1 MIAFLKNFFTYD
13 EHAPLIFTNGMFWI
27 FFGFVLLGFS
37 YTYKSI
43 KTRNL
48 FLMVCS
54 LFFYYKSSGIYILI
68 LLFSICIDYII
79 GNELYQTKDKF
90 RKKLLIVAC
99 LTVNLSL
106 LGFFKYAHFIT
117 EQINLLFGTNL
128 YPINFMT
135 AFYNSVS
142 GEKVDIAAIFLPVGI
157 SFYTFQSL
165 SYAID
170 IYRGTIKPIDKFL
183 DYAFFVSFFPQ
194 LVAGPIVR
202 ASEFLPQVSKPY
214 SLSQEDF
221 TKAIYLI
228 IVGLAKKIVIS
239 DFISVNFVD
248 RVFTTPNAFTGFE
261 NLMAIYGYTLQIYC
275 DFSGYTDIAIGVALL
290 LGFRLS
296 LNFNKP
302 YTAQNI
308 TDFWRRWH
316 ISLSRWLKDYL
327 YISLGGN
334 RNGTIAT
341 YFNLFITMVLG
352 GLWHGAHVKFII
364 WGALHGLALGVH
376 KFWIK
381 QVKLP
386 ESKVY
391 NYAAGILTFNFVA
404 FCWIFFRADNLNTVS
419 MMLTQIVDNFQFMLI
434 PAIISGYTKVFSI
447 ILIGFAIHFTPSR
460 HSDMVRA
467 KFNQY
472 GLFKKA
478 MVITLLV
485 LFIYQFKTSELQP
498 FIYFQF

>member
-1 MIAFLKNFFTYD
+1 MIDFLKTFFTYD
-13 EHAPLIFTNGMFWI
+13 EHAPLIFTNGMFWV
-27 FFGFVLLGFS
+27 FFGIVLLGFS
-37 YTYKSI
+37 YVYNNI
-43 KTRNL
+43 KARNF

-54 LFFYYKSSGIYILI
+54 LFFYYKSSGIYLLI
-68 LLFSICIDYII
+68 LVFSICIDFLI
-79 GNELYQTKDKF
+79 GNELYKTKNQQT
-90 RKKLLIVAC
+90 KKLLIVAC

-117 EQINLLFGTNL
+117 TNINLIFGTQF

-135 AFYNSVS
+135 AFYNSIS
-142 GEKVDIAAIFLPVGI
+142 GSHVDIAAIFLPVGI

-202 ASEFLPQVSKPY
+202 ASEFLPQVNKPY
-214 SLSQEDF
+214 QLTDVDF

-228 IVGLAKKIVIS
+228 LVGLTKKMVIS
-239 DFISVNFVD
+239 DFISINFVD

-302 YTAQNI
+302 YTALNI

-334 RNGTIAT
+334 RNGTMAT
-341 YFNLFITMVLG
+341 YFNLFITMLLG
-352 GLWHGAHVKFII
+352 GLWHGAHIKFII

-376 KFWIK
+376 KFWMKHI
-381 QVKLP
+381 KLP
-386 ESKVY
+386 DTKAY
-391 NYAAGILTFNFVA
+391 QYLAGMLTFHFVA
-404 FCWIFFRADNLNTVS
+404 FCWLFFRADNLNTVS
-419 MMLTQIVDNFQFMLI
+419 LMLEQVTHNFQFGLI
-434 PAIISGYTKVFSI
+434 PAIITGYSKVFTI
-447 ILIGFAIHFTPSR
+447 IIIGFAIHWMPSTYSEKACATFT
-460 HSDMVRA
+460 
-467 KFNQY
+467 KFN
-472 GLFKKA
+472 LIKKA
-478 MVITLLV
+478 IVITLSV
-485 LFIYQFKTSELQP
+485 LFIYQFKTSALQP

>member
-1 MIAFLKNFFTYD
+1 MLSFFIYD

-27 FFGFVLLGFS
+27 FFGIVLLGFS
-37 YTYKSI
+37 LVYQNI
-43 KTRNL
+43 KARNM
-48 FLMVCS
+48 FLMICS
-54 LFFYYKSSGIYILI
+54 LFFYYKSSGIYVLILI
-68 LLFSICIDYII
+68 LSICMDYLI
-79 GNELYQTKDKF
+79 GNQLYKTQKPF
-90 RKKLLIVAC
+90 NKKLLIIAC

-117 EQINLLFGTNL
+117 EQVNIIFGTNF
-128 YPINFMT
+128 YPINFLS
-135 AFYNSVS
+135 AFYNSIS
-142 GEKVDIAAIFLPVGI
+142 GEHVSITAIFLPVGI

-170 IYRGTIKPIDKFL
+170 IYRKEIKPIDNFL

-214 SLSQEDF
+214 QISNDDF

-239 DFISVNFVD
+239 DFISINFVD

-261 NLMAIYGYTLQIYC
+261 NLMAVYGYTLQIYC

-302 YTAQNI
+302 YTALNI

-316 ISLSRWLKDYL
+316 ISLSRWLRDYL

-341 YFNLFITMVLG
+341 YFNLFITMLLG
-352 GLWHGAHVKFII
+352 GLWHGAHIKFII
-364 WGALHGLALGVH
+364 WGALHGLALCVH
-376 KFWIK
+376 KIWLK
-381 QVKLP
+381 LVKLP
-386 ESKVY
+386 DTKRNNIIS
-391 NYAAGILTFNFVA
+391 GLITFHFVA
-404 FCWIFFRADNLNTVS
+404 FCWIYFRADNLNTVNL
-419 MMLTQIVDNFQFMLI
+419 MLTQIVNNFQFALI
-434 PAIISGYTKVFSI
+434 PDIIGGYAKVFSI
-447 ILIGFAIHFTPSR
+447 IAIGFAIHFTSQ
-460 HSDMVRA
+460 SYSEKA
-467 KFNQY
+467 CLKFSTM
-472 GLFKKA
+472 GLFSKA
-478 MVITLLV
+478 CIITVLI

>member
-1 MIAFLKNFFTYD
+1 MIEFLKNFFTYD
-13 EHAPLIFTNGMFWI
+13 NHAPLIFTNGLFWV
-27 FFGFVLLGFS
+27 FFGIVLLGFS
-37 YTYKSI
+37 FVYKSI
-43 KTRNL
+43 KARNL
-48 FLMVCS
+48 FLMACS
-54 LFFYYKSSGIYILI
+54 LFFYYKSSGIYVLILI
-68 LLFSICIDYII
+68 LSICVDYII
-79 GNELYQTKDKF
+79 GNKLYEAKNINT
-90 RKKLLIVAC
+90 KKLLIIAC
-99 LTVNLSL
+99 ITVNLSL

-117 EQINLLFGTNL
+117 EHINLTFGTHF
-128 YPINFMT
+128 YPINFLS
-135 AFYNSVS
+135 AFYNSIS
-142 GEKVDIAAIFLPVGI
+142 GEHISITAIFLPVGI

-170 IYRGTIKPIDKFL
+170 IYRGTIKPINKFL

-214 SLSQEDF
+214 FINNDDF
-221 TKAIYLI
+221 TKATYLI
-228 IVGLAKKIVIS
+228 IVGLAKKIIIS
-239 DFISVNFVD
+239 DFISINFVD

-261 NLMAIYGYTLQIYC
+261 NLMAVYGYTLQIYC

-302 YTAQNI
+302 YTALNI

-316 ISLSRWLKDYL
+316 ISLSLWLKDYL

-352 GLWHGAHVKFII
+352 GLWHGAHIKFII
-364 WGALHGLALGVH
+364 WGALHGLALAAH

-381 QVKLP
+381 TVKLP
-386 ESKVY
+386 DTTYYKYLS
-391 NYAAGILTFNFVA
+391 AILTFHFVA
-404 FCWIFFRADNLNTVS
+404 FSWIFFRADNLNIVS
-419 MMLTQIVDNFQFMLI
+419 LILNQIVSNFQFMLI
-434 PAIISGYTKVFSI
+434 PAIIAGYAKVFTI
-447 ILIGFAIHFTPSR
+447 ILIGFGIHFMSTKYT
-460 HSDMVRA
+460 DICCA
-467 KFNQY
+467 KFSTMGNI
-472 GLFKKA
+472 KKA
-478 MVITLLV
+478 VIITALI